1 MRNIRMRELMR
12 IVESTNRILNE
23 EGPATPGQPK
33 APKPDAFTN
42 DELWQKISKF
52 AKDNNFDSMSK
63 DEQEAALEKEFGN
76 ESPKL
81 KKRDGTEVPF
91 SGKILKKILS
101 KKMMTPAMQ
110 QSRSGAYS
118 GADSSNLDKA
128 TLQAFKKELSDAFA
142 TSGRGKVAAIKAVLE
157 DERFT
162 SKDFKKAIK
171 SGLQDGDA
179 DDDKVKIEGG
189 KKVSNKLLRP
199 TQGFIDFGKSVSYNF
214 SNSSGF
220 QGAFADPIDGGGEIA
235 VAPVE
240 GGQYIILDGHHR
252 WSGGACAN
260 PEGNK
265 SAIIYTFQTDKH
277 RTADAAG
284 ILGQMQLA
292 IAGQTTPGQALP
304 SAGGKAD
311 NDIMKADAKRMYQ
324 LFVENM
330 GKALDGQGP
339 LMSDEWCQEVLQ
351 MNEIWSQPAI
361 KNFQKASKIAEVPKE
376 AKPLSEAVANGK
388 IVCPFRHFMASY
400 ASYNWGTVLASTR
413 TQIDGTPK
421 QREDMPQL
429 DNALIDGDEG
439 YAAVKAGLEQGKVQ
453 THFDNIDDIIEASEN
468 DGDLLL
474 ERWGKLA
481 GLL

>member
-1 MRNIRMRELMR
+1 MR
-12 IVESTNRILNE
+12 IVESTSRILNE
-23 EGPATPGQPK
+23 EGPAAPGQPA
-33 APKPDAFTN
+33 APKGDAFTK

-52 AKDNNFDSMSK
+52 AKDNDFDNMSGDDQK
-63 DEQEAALEKEFGN
+63 AALEKEFGN
-76 ESPKL
+76 ETPKL
-81 KKRDGTEVPF
+81 KKRDGTEVAF
-91 SGKILKKILS
+91 TGKILQKILN

-110 QSRSGAYS
+110 QSRSESYS

-128 TLQAFKKELSDAFA
+128 TLQAFKEELAQAFA
-142 TSGRGKVAAIKAVLE
+142 TEGAGKVAAIKAVLE

-179 DDDKVKIEGG
+179 NDDKVKIQGG
-189 KKVSNKLLRP
+189 QKVSNKLLRP
-199 TQGFIDFGKSVSYNF
+199 TQGFIDFGKSVAYNCA
-214 SNSSGF
+214 NAEGF
-220 QGAFADPIDGGGEIA
+220 IGALTQDPIDGGGEIA
-235 VAPVE
+235 VSPVQ

-284 ILGQMQLA
+284 ILGQMQVA

-304 SAGGKAD
+304 SAGGSAKQ
-311 NDIMKADAKRMYQ
+311 DIMKADAKRMYE

-339 LMSDEWCQEVLQ
+339 LMSDEWCKGLLANSQ
-351 MNEIWSQPAI
+351 IWSKAPI
-361 KNFQKASKIAEVPKE
+361 KNFQKASKMNEVPQE
-376 AKPLSEAVANGK
+376 FKPIGDAVANGK

-400 ASYNWGTVLASTR
+400 VAYNWGTVLASTR
-413 TQIDGTPK
+413 TQIEGTPK

-439 YAAVKAGLEQGKVQ
+439 YAAVKAGLEQGKIQ
-453 THFDNIDDIIEASEN
+453 THFDNIDDIIESSEN